1 MKPLHGEVKFAA
13 EVSADS
19 IDNPPPLYVIFCISR
34 QDGLVAFA
42 KGLYFDTKL
51 AGTCSSWVHMDTIE
65 LIHKGYPK

>member
-42 KGLYFDTKL
+42 KGLDFDTKL
-51 AGTCSSWVHMDTIE
+51 AGTCSS
-65 LIHKGYPK
+65 